1 MTKSAFAGPLISFG
15 QGDSQN
21 YNPDRAPSVFDQGS
35 LLMDPRFPY
44 VPGRG
49 GVKQVVG
56 YPMFND
62 ILQISAVP
70 STISAVNIAALQVPV
85 SGTAITLV
93 AASGAGITI
102 SQSIV
107 RSDNR
112 ATVTGLRVIDSAVSM
127 LAMGQGPGGVG
138 GPITAPD
145 PSTMLAR
152 AVRITSVGNDSAG
165 SFVVRGYDQY
175 FFPVTETITGAN
187 AGIATGKKAFKYIA
201 SITPAGTMSGSN
213 ISVGTAD
220 IFSLGMRSD
229 IWDLIAV
236 YWNSALIS
244 ATTGYV
250 AAVTTSPATA
260 ITGDVRG
267 TYAVQSA
274 SDNTKRLTV
283 FVTPNVANIQTAV
296 GIFGVTNFADF

>member
-1 MTKSAFAGPLISFG
+1 MVKSAFSGPLLSFG
-15 QGDSQN
+15 EDPTS
-21 YNPDRAPSVFDQGS
+21 YNPDLAPSVFIQGA

-44 VPGRG
+44 NPDRDNA
-49 GVKQVVG
+49 KSVVG
-56 YPMFND
+56 YPMVND
-62 ILQISAVP
+62 MLQVSAVP
-70 STISAVNIAALQVPV
+70 STISAVNIAAAQVPV

-102 SQSIV
+102 NQSIV

-112 ATVTGLRVIDSAVSM
+112 AAVTGLRVIDAAVSM
-127 LAMGQGPGGVG
+127 LAFGQGKAGAGGLV
-138 GPITAPD
+138 TAPD
-145 PSTMLAR
+145 PLTMLAR

-165 SFVVRGYDQY
+165 TFIVRGYDQY
-175 FFPVTETITGAN
+175 FFPMTETITGAN

-229 IWDLIAV
+229 VWDLVQI
-236 YWNSALIS
+236 YWNSALIT

-274 SDNTKRLTV
+274 SDNTKRLTI
-283 FVTPNVANIQTAV
+283 FVTPNIANIKTAV
-296 GIFGVTNFADF
+296 GLFGVTNFADF